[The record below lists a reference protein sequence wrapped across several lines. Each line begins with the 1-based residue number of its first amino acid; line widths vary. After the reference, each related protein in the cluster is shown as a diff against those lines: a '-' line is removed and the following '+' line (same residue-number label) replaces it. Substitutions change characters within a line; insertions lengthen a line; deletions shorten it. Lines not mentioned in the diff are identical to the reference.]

1 MPATSICLCEFHS
14 DKMLR
19 LAKTNRS
26 VISYAVYVL
35 EASTSNRL
43 TYFLPPLVRA
53 PTFALLVED
62 GVVLALDT
70 ALFFHPRREDNQGL
84 SFWTNKAQT
93 SLAGVGS
100 AGP

>member
-14 DKMLR
+14 DEMLR
-19 LAKTNRS
+19 LAKTDRG

-53 PTFALLVED
+53 PTFANPTLC
-62 GVVLALDT
+62 
-70 ALFFHPRREDNQGL
+70 F
-84 SFWTNKAQT
+84 
-93 SLAGVGS
+93 
-100 AGP
+100 